1 MTREVNPKALVSS
14 FFGSE
19 ILFNDWQSSKADS
32 PMNVTDGGIDIFAN
46 DLQRKKAP
54 NPMDITDDG
63 IEILLSEL
71 HPMKVHFLIDVIEG

>member
-1 MTREVNPKALVSS
+1 
-14 FFGSE
+14 
-19 ILFNDWQSSKADS
+19 
-32 PMNVTDGGIDIFAN
+32 MNVTDGGIDIFAN